1 MDKMDLTIACT
12 LTDLQ
17 FQERRASV
25 LKRAS
30 DAVLEK
36 KELDDGY
43 SYRFSLDRISIS
55 ELAQLIAVE
64 RECCPFLQFDL
75 HFEPGEGPVWMELT
89 GPDGTKDFLNSIF
102 S

>member
-1 MDKMDLTIACT
+1 MNLPIACT

-17 FQERRASV
+17 FQEPRAGA
-25 LKRAS
+25 LKRAK

-43 SYRFSLDRISIS
+43 SYRFSLDRISIT
-55 ELAQLIAVE
+55 ELAQLITDE
-64 RECCPFLQFDL
+64 RECCPFLRFDL
-75 HFEPGEGPVWMELT
+75 HLEPGEGPVWMELT

-102 S
+102 

>member
-1 MDKMDLTIACT
+1 MDKMDLPIACS
-12 LTDLQ
+12 LTELQ
-17 FQERRASV
+17 FQERRAGV
-25 LKRAS
+25 LKKAK

-36 KELDDGY
+36 KELADGY
-43 SYRFSLDRISIS
+43 SYRFSLDRISIT
-55 ELAQLIAVE
+55 ELAQLITVE

-75 HFEPGEGPVWMELT
+75 HLEPGAGPVWMELT

>member
-1 MDKMDLTIACT
+1 MEKIDLPIACK

-17 FQERRASV
+17 FQERRAGV
-25 LKRAS
+25 LKKAKDS
-30 DAVLEK
+30 VLEK

-43 SYRFSLDRISIS
+43 SYRLSLDRISIT
-55 ELAQLIAVE
+55 ELAELITVE